1 VFGYLPLKNS
11 LTSCLIFGIL
21 VEPPTKTI

>member
-1 VFGYLPLKNS
+1 VLGYFPLKNS
-11 LTSCLIFGIL
+11 LTSCLILGIL